1 MKVTALLRRPN
12 LNLASRTRANFQFQ
26 EIQVIEEQDNG
37 TTRKL
42 IHPECGT
49 PCRTTD
55 PVSETSQR
63 PEKRKGEG
71 RWGMLLILR
80 PKHPNATGGP
90 WLNAESNKITV

>member
-55 PVSETSQR
+55 PVAETSQW

-71 RWGMLLILR
+71 RWELLLILR
-80 PKHPNATGGP
+80 HNIQMLQAGP
-90 WLNAESNKITV
+90 G

>member
-1 MKVTALLRRPN
+1 MNQN
-12 LNLASRTRANFQFQ
+12 LIKTLYLTFSLQ
-26 EIQVIEEQDNG
+26 EIHRGKLNI
-37 TTRKL
+37 TTK

-80 PKHPNATGGP
+80 HKHPNATGGP